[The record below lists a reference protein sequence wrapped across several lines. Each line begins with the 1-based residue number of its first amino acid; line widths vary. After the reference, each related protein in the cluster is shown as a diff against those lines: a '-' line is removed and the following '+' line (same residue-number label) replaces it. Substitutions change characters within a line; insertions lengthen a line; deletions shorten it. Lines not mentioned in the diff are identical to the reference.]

1 MKRDGRA
8 LAHNTLEEM
17 RILAVR
23 RMAEGEHPNDV
34 AASFGMHRSWA
45 YKVRAQARGRG
56 HGVRALRSSKG
67 TGRPRKLTRVQEQQ
81 VLRWINGKNPTQY
94 GFDFGLWTRKLV
106 RELVL
111 REFGVTLSL
120 ASIGAMLARLNLT
133 PQKPLQRAYQR
144 NPEAIE
150 RWQHDTYP
158 AIARQARQENAEIFF
173 WDESGFRADSVHGRT
188 WAPCGET
195 PVVER
200 PGERQSMSAA
210 SAVNSKGAFWFATY
224 EGALSGELFVTLLK
238 KLMFNRR
245 KAVHLVVDGLPAHKK
260 AVVKQYVA
268 STQGKLTLHFL
279 PGYAPDLNPDELVW
293 SHVKRTGVARRPL
306 QKGEKLQPRIHEQLA
321 QIGRNPKLVRSF
333 FKHPSVSYISDLWC
347 DTCRRQPRVKRHVV
361 GGKVRFC
368 LVAFDRRSMAIEAA
382 TCCATNSCLPEHA
395 RLATIECEASGTK
408 YSAEAGPSR

>member
-1 MKRDGRA
+1 MKRDGRS

-17 RILAVR
+17 RILAVQ
-23 RMAEGEHPNDV
+23 RMAEGEHPDDV

-45 YKVRAQARGRG
+45 YKIRAQARGRG

-67 TGRPRKLTRVQEQQ
+67 TGRPRKLTRTQEQQ
-81 VLRWINGKNPTQY
+81 VLRWINGRNPMQY
-94 GFDFGLWTRKLV
+94 GFDFGLWTRNLV
-106 RELVL
+106 RELVQ
-111 REFGVTLSL
+111 REFDVTLSL
-120 ASIGAMLARLNLT
+120 ASIGTMLARLNLT
-133 PQKPLQRAYQR
+133 AQKPLQRAYQR

-150 RWQHDTYP
+150 RWQHDIYP
-158 AIARQARQENAEIFF
+158 AIARQAHKENADIFF

-195 PVVER
+195 PVVKR

-224 EGALSGELFVTLLK
+224 EGGLSGELFVTLLK

-260 AVVKQYVA
+260 AIVKEYVA
-268 STQGKLTLHFL
+268 SMQGKLTLHLL

-293 SHVKRTGVARRPL
+293 SHVKRTGVARSPL
-306 QKGEKLQPRIHEQLA
+306 QKGEKLGPRIHEQLA

-333 FKHPSVSYISDLWC
+333 FRHPSVRYISDL
-347 DTCRRQPRVKRHVV
+347 
-361 GGKVRFC
+361 
-368 LVAFDRRSMAIEAA
+368 
-382 TCCATNSCLPEHA
+382 
-395 RLATIECEASGTK
+395 
-408 YSAEAGPSR
+408 